1 MLKAHST
8 LKIIDGFATFV
19 KTVLIIAS
27 TQVSIFVFALYR
39 KFSSIDADSLSFQQ
53 WQSIVIQTW
62 ESTTVNKVQMYL
74 IVLIYLVIAIPLAIK
89 TSRDNKQSCCK
100 HQSHSAPTVRSL
112 SMKKLDLLRYVQLS
126 LGAFTVAFLV
136 TLTTEQVTL
145 VFTTTAWLFFFIALL
160 MLLLM
165 FIVDNTWKPKKG
177 SPRTQAILITLL
189 LLSFGGLAYYLT
201 LPQFIANVAAVW
213 VMLLVLKVYGSKS
226 TIIVKPTTQSTSI
239 NQRVQECYQTECVAE
254 LKNEVDS
261 RVHYRPVTI
270 DDEARGGINSDIE
283 RDTRN

>member
-1 MLKAHST
+1 MLKAHSA

-27 TQVSIFVFALYR
+27 TQVSIFTFALYR
-39 KFSSIDADSLSFQQ
+39 EFSSIDADSLSFQQ

-74 IVLIYLVIAIPLAIK
+74 IVLIYLVIAIPLTIK

-112 SMKKLDLLRYVQLS
+112 SMKKTDLFRYVRIT
-126 LGAFTVAFLV
+126 LGALTVAFIM
-136 TLTTEQVTL
+136 TLTTPEVTL
-145 VFTTTAWLFFFIALL
+145 VFTTNTWLCFFIAFSI
-160 MLLLM
+160 MLFSFLVNNVLGQKE
-165 FIVDNTWKPKKG
+165 D

-189 LLSFGGLAYYLT
+189 LLSLGGLAYYLT

-213 VMLLVLKVYGSKS
+213 VALLVLKVYGSKS
-226 TIIVKPTTQSTSI
+226 TISVKPTTQSTSI
-239 NQRVQECYQTECVAE
+239 NQRIQKCYQTECVAE
-254 LKNEVDS
+254 RKNEVDN
-261 RVHYRPVTI
+261 RVNYPPVTI
-270 DDEARGGINSDIE
+270 NDEAQGGVNSGLK
-283 RDTRN
+283 RDVKN

>member
-1 MLKAHST
+1 MLKAHSA
-8 LKIIDGFATFV
+8 LRIIDGFATFV
-19 KTVLIIAS
+19 KTALIIAS
-27 TQVSIFVFALYR
+27 TQVSIFTFALYR

-74 IVLIYLVIAIPLAIK
+74 IVLIYLVIAIPLTIK

-112 SMKKLDLLRYVQLS
+112 SMKTDLFRYVQLS
-126 LGAFTVAFLV
+126 LGALTVAFLV
-136 TLTTEQVTL
+136 TVTTKEVTL

-160 MLLLM
+160 ILLLM
-165 FIVDNTWKPKKG
+165 FIVGNAWKPKT
-177 SPRTQAILITLL
+177 SSLRAQVISMALL
-189 LLSFGGLAYYLT
+189 LLLLGGLAYYLT

-213 VMLLVLKVYGSKS
+213 VTLLVLKVYGSKS
-226 TIIVKPTTQSTSI
+226 TIIVKTTTQPTAI

-254 LKNEVDS
+254 LKNNVES
-261 RVHYRPVTI
+261 RVNYQPVAI
-270 DDEARGGINSDIE
+270 DDEAQSGINSDSE
-283 RDTRN
+283 KDVKN

>member
-27 TQVSIFVFALYR
+27 TQVSIFTFALYR

-74 IVLIYLVIAIPLAIK
+74 IVLIYLVIAIPLTIK

-112 SMKKLDLLRYVQLS
+112 SMKTDLFRYVQLS
-126 LGAFTVAFLV
+126 LGALTVAFLV
-136 TLTTEQVTL
+136 TVTTKEVTL

-160 MLLLM
+160 ILLLM
-165 FIVDNTWKPKKG
+165 FIVGNAWKPKR
-177 SPRTQAILITLL
+177 SSLRAQVIPLTLL
-189 LLSFGGLAYYLT
+189 LLLLGGLAYYLT

-213 VMLLVLKVYGSKS
+213 VTLLVLKVYGNKS
-226 TIIVKPTTQSTSI
+226 TIIVKPTTQPTAI
-239 NQRVQECYQTECVAE
+239 NQRIQKCYQTECAAE
-254 LKNEVDS
+254 RNNEVES
-261 RVHYRPVTI
+261 RVNYPPVAI
-270 DDEARGGINSDIE
+270 DDEAQSGINSDPE
-283 RDTRN
+283 REMKN

>member
-74 IVLIYLVIAIPLAIK
+74 IVLIYLVIAIPLTIK

-112 SMKKLDLLRYVQLS
+112 SMKKTDLFRYVQLS
-126 LGAFTVAFLV
+126 LGALTVAFLV
-136 TLTTEQVTL
+136 TLTTKEVTL

-160 MLLLM
+160 ILLLM
-165 FIVDNTWKPKKG
+165 LIVGNAWKPKT
-177 SPRTQAILITLL
+177 SSLRAQVISMALL
-189 LLSFGGLAYYLT
+189 LLLLGGLAYYLT

-213 VMLLVLKVYGSKS
+213 VTLLVLKVYGSKS
-226 TIIVKPTTQSTSI
+226 TIIVKPTTQSPPI
-239 NQRVQECYQTECVAE
+239 NQRVQECYQTEYADIQN
-254 LKNEVDS
+254 NEVDN
-261 RVHYRPVTI
+261 RVNYPPLTI
-270 DDEARGGINSDIE
+270 DDKSQSDINSDTE
-283 RDTRN
+283 KDVKN